1 MTKQEQKSNNHWR
14 LSVFLIATISL
25 LAAFTWQRK
34 RYWLIP
40 ILIALLGVGALVL
53 FSEGSTLSYFIY
65 PLF

>member
-1 MTKQEQKSNNHWR
+1 MGR
-14 LSVFLIATISL
+14 LLREF
-25 LAAFTWQRK
+25 AAFTWQRK

-40 ILIALLGVGALVL
+40 ILVALLGVGALVL

>member
-1 MTKQEQKSNNHWR
+1 MGR
-14 LSVFLIATISL
+14 LLREFM
-25 LAAFTWQRK
+25 AFTWERK

-53 FSEGSTLSYFIY
+53 FSEGSSLSYFIY